1 MIGKTNLNLTRP
13 QQVQRPETE
22 DIKQRLVRL
31 ETQEV
36 TTSRTAGLVKISV
49 GSGEVLTIP
58 SGYQYIVAE
67 EFDVVGNLDIYGELV
82 VI

>member
-1 MIGKTNLNLTRP
+1 MIGRTQLNQTRQTDFTRP
-13 QQVQRPETE
+13 EIDDFKIR
-22 DIKQRLVRL
+22 IARL

-36 TTSRTAGLVKISV
+36 TTSRTAGLVKTSV
-49 GSGEVLTIP
+49 ASGELLTIP

-67 EFDVVGNLDIYGELV
+67 DFDVAGDLDIYGELV